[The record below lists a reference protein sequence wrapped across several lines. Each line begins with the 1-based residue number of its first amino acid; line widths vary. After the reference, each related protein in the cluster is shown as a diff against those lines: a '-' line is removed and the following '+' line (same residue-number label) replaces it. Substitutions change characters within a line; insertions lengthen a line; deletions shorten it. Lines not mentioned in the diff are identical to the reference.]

1 MPERNKTADVGCVIV
16 GAGHAGTQVATRLR
30 RLGWKKP
37 VTLVGEE
44 NTLPYH
50 RPPLSK
56 DYLKGVRDLDSILLA
71 AAAFYE
77 KADIQLCLNRRAT
90 RIDRRRKLVEFD
102 TGPPLVYEKLVL
114 TTGARPKNLSLPGA
128 LLDGVYY
135 LRSAGDVDGIR
146 AAARAGRRAIIIG
159 GGYIGL
165 EVAAS
170 LRHLNMDVTV
180 LEALDRVLKR
190 VTCETMSHFFTRIHR
205 EEKVRVETD
214 AAVRAI
220 AGNGGVRGVELSQ
233 AVFLDAD
240 MVVIGVGVTPN
251 VELAEEAGLAIDNG
265 IVVDAFART
274 SDPHIFAAGD
284 CTSFVHPRY
293 ERRIRLESVQNAN
306 DQAAVVARTIC
317 GELTAYDAVPWFWS
331 DQFDVKLQIAGLADC
346 ADDVVVRGDPDR
358 GRELSIV
365 YLEQN
370 RLLAVDAANRPR
382 DFVQGRKLLTGGAFL
397 DPARVADPAI
407 PLTDTVIG
415 DTHNR

>member
-1 MPERNKTADVGCVIV
+1 MNKSPDVGCVIV

-56 DYLKGVRDLDSILLA
+56 DYLKGVRGLDSILLA
-71 AAAFYE
+71 AAASYE
-77 KADIQLCLNRRAT
+77 KADIELCLNRRAT
-90 RIDRRRKLVEFD
+90 RIDRQRKRVEFD
-102 TGPPLVYEKLVL
+102 TAPPLAYEKLVL
-114 TTGARPKNLSLPGA
+114 TTGARPKNLPLPGA
-128 LLDGVYY
+128 LLDGVHY
-135 LRSAGDVDGIR
+135 LRSAGDVDRIR

-165 EVAAS
+165 EVAES
-170 LRHLNMDVTV
+170 LCQLNVEVTV

-190 VTCETMSHFFTRIHR
+190 VTCETMSHFFARIHR

-220 AGNGGVRGVELSQ
+220 TGDGGVRGVQLSQ
-233 AVFLDAD
+233 AEFLDAD
-240 MVVIGVGVTPN
+240 MVVIGIGVTPN

-265 IVVDAFART
+265 IAVDAFGRT
-274 SDPHIFAAGD
+274 SDPHILAAGD

-306 DQAAVVARTIC
+306 DQGAVAARTIC
-317 GELTAYDAVPWFWS
+317 GELAAYDAVPWFWS
-331 DQFDVKLQIAGLADC
+331 DQFDVKLQIAGLAEC
-346 ADDVVVRGDPDR
+346 ADDVVIRGDPDR

-370 RLLAVDAANRPR
+370 RLLAIDAANRPR
-382 DFVQGRKLLTGGAFL
+382 DFVQGRKLLTESALL

-407 PLTDTVIG
+407 PLTDAIIG
-415 DTHNR
+415 WDARNR